1 MNASRQILEYSYDKH
16 TKDFSYKKKIVFGV
30 DCKRNPNLKHETK
43 DRLKSEVQANTA
55 I

>member
-1 MNASRQILEYSYDKH
+1 MHPDRSQNIVMINTPKISVM
-16 TKDFSYKKKIVFGV
+16 KKIVFGV